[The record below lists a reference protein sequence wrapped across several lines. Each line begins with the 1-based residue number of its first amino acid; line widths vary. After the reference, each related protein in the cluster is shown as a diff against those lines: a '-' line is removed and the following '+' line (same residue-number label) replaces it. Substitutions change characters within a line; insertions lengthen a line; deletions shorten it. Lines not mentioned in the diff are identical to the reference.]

1 MRANEGKAILV
12 ALDLLYRNHPSFNGV
27 TRLAIGAQLTFMNVG
42 MAIGTLGAYVGEDG
56 LGVASGAAYALVHA
70 AQWIAGAIVVKF
82 RNRAK
87 RFPTQRGMTILTWQV
102 QISVRTAG
110 LGVALSLSA
119 RRYACGQQRQQQS
132 CQNRRKHGCPTL
144 LVRRSTAK
152 NKEKFRKNELTNS
165 LTTKK
170 DGIQIS
176 NPTPKRISGWTSAR
190 KVTEGT
196 VPADMGRMTGL
207 LACSVEVS
215 SLLWG
220 RKNLLLVQIAQK
232 FDVRKA

>member
-70 AQWIAGAIVVKF
+70 AQGIAGAIVVKF

-87 RFPTQRGMTILTWQV
+87 RFPTQRGMTILTGQV

-152 NKEKFRKNELTNS
+152 NNEKSLEKTN
-165 LTTKK
+165 
-170 DGIQIS
+170 
-176 NPTPKRISGWTSAR
+176 
-190 KVTEGT
+190 
-196 VPADMGRMTGL
+196 
-207 LACSVEVS
+207 
-215 SLLWG
+215 
-220 RKNLLLVQIAQK
+220 
-232 FDVRKA
+232 